1 MESVQQHISNCL
13 KGTVGKYYTF
23 EEEELIEGVDK
34 LYNILSNDKI
44 HENTTVRTDYTI
56 TTLNAMKK
64 DNINNY
70 VLNIESK
77 QVI

>member
-1 MESVQQHISNCL
+1 M
-13 KGTVGKYYTF
+13 
-23 EEEELIEGVDK
+23 DK

-44 HENTTVRTDYTI
+44 HENTTVRTDYAI

-70 VLNIESK
+70 ALNIE
-77 QVI
+77 